1 MSNEHLVRMYR
12 EELEYICTK
21 FGRDYY
27 IYCYDKTECGYRLPE
42 CTWIL
47 DVGVLLIHLVER
59 HTDEFHYCH
68 PTARPI
74 EVYSHIFDEMQRE
87 THTFEVHPLSKLS
100 GISMHTGKL

>member
-1 MSNEHLVRMYR
+1 MSNEHLVRIYR

-74 EVYSHIFDEMQRE
+74 EVYSRFFDEMQRE
-87 THTFEVHPLSKLS
+87 THLFEFHSLSKLS
-100 GISMHTGKL
+100 GISMHIGKL